1 MAATKSRA
9 AKKATA
15 GKSRPAR
22 KKRGTKAV
30 SSGRKP
36 IKKAAAA
43 KSAPRPSAGAAAGQD
58 KTTGPRHPLMKT
70 LYAEHR
76 HIASVMQLF
85 AEQLAAVEAGEPVD
99 THVVYETMDY
109 MVTWPDRY
117 HHPRED
123 LIYSRAAELDAGLA
137 DSVDTLQRD
146 HDNTAA
152 AGREVLE
159 TIEGWRDGDVS
170 ADQLVKSGRAY
181 IDHMYS
187 HMNTEEELV
196 FPQIESTLSVQD
208 WRELA
213 QDDHLRPVSDPVF
226 GYRVQ
231 REYRN
236 LARKLRRNIRRGVE
250 RGTLVEMLSVEA
262 LMESLDVLAMAH
274 ESLRGTASD
283 HLRAAWDDGVAMFRE
298 SALTAPWRCAEN
310 NVRLGRRLLQEVA
323 GISRDALDDLSR
335 VNRERKAR
343 IDLMES

>member
-1 MAATKSRA
+1 MAARKPKTSKRADAAAGAGKAAPA
-9 AKKATA
+9 AKKS
-15 GKSRPAR
+15 GSRSGAPAR
-22 KKRGTKAV
+22 KR
-30 SSGRKP
+30 
-36 IKKAAAA
+36 AA
-43 KSAPRPSAGAAAGQD
+43 KSAADKGAPRAEAAQV
-58 KTTGPRHPLMKT
+58 RHPLLKT

-85 AEQLAAVEAGEPVD
+85 AEQLAAIEAGQPAD
-99 THVVYETMDY
+99 SHVVYETMDY

-146 HDNTAA
+146 HDSTAE

-159 TIEGWRDGDVS
+159 DIEGWRDGDVS
-170 ADQLVKSGRAY
+170 AARLVKNGRAY
-181 IDHMYS
+181 IEHMYS
-187 HMNTEEELV
+187 HMNSEEELV
-196 FPQIESTLSVQD
+196 FPQIESTLGAQD

-213 QDDHLRPVSDPVF
+213 EDDHLRPVSDPVF

-250 RGTLVEMLSVEA
+250 RGTLVEWLSVEA
-262 LMESLDVLAMAH
+262 LMESLDVLTMAR
-274 ESLRGTASD
+274 ESVRDSASD
-283 HLRAAWDDGVAMFRE
+283 HLRAAWDDGVALFRE

-323 GISRDALDDLSR
+323 EISRDALDDLSR

-343 IDLMES
+343 IDLMED

>member
-1 MAATKSRA
+1 MAARKPKTSNRA
-9 AKKATA
+9 STARRASA
-15 GKSRPAR
+15 GKAAPIP
-22 KKRGTKAV
+22 KKRG
-30 SSGRKP
+30 
-36 IKKAAAA
+36 IKTTAAARKRA
-43 KSAPRPSAGAAAGQD
+43 ARSTGEKWAPRAEVGQ
-58 KTTGPRHPLMKT
+58 TRHPLMKT

-76 HIASVMQLF
+76 HIASVMQLL
-85 AEQLAAVEAGEPVD
+85 AEQMAAIEAGEPVD
-99 THVVYETMDY
+99 SHVIYETMDY

-159 TIEGWRDGDVS
+159 AIEGWRDGDVS
-170 ADQLVKSGRAY
+170 AARLVKTGRAY
-181 IDHMYS
+181 IDHLYS
-187 HMNTEEELV
+187 HMNSEEKLV
-196 FPQIESTLSVQD
+196 FPQIESTLGAQD

-213 QDDHLRPVSDPVF
+213 QDDHLHPVSDPVF

-250 RGTLVEMLSVEA
+250 QGTLVEWLSVEA
-262 LMESLDVLAMAH
+262 LMESLDVLAMAR
-274 ESLRGTASD
+274 ESIRDSASD
-283 HLRAAWDDGVAMFRE
+283 HLRAAWEDGVAMFRE
-298 SALTAPWRCAEN
+298 SALAAPWRCAGN
-310 NVRLGRRLLQEVA
+310 NIRLGRRLLQEVA
-323 GISRDALDDLSR
+323 GISRDAFDDLSR

-343 IDLMES
+343 IDLMDS

>member
-1 MAATKSRA
+1 MAARKPKTSKRA
-9 AKKATA
+9 GTGTRASAGGKAA
-15 GKSRPAR
+15 PAP
-22 KKRGTKAV
+22 KKRGPRT
-30 SSGRKP
+30 
-36 IKKAAAA
+36 
-43 KSAPRPSAGAAAGQD
+43 SAPPRKQAQAPAAGKRAPRAEPAQA
-58 KTTGPRHPLMKT
+58 RHPLMKT

-76 HIASVMQLF
+76 HIASVMQLL
-85 AEQLAAVEAGEPVD
+85 AEQLAAIEAGEPAD
-99 THVVYETMDY
+99 SHVIYETMDY

-159 TIEGWRDGDVS
+159 DIEGWRDGDVS
-170 ADQLVKSGRAY
+170 AASLVKKGRAY

-187 HMNTEEELV
+187 HMNSEEELV
-196 FPQIESTLSVQD
+196 FPQIESTLGAQD

-213 QDDHLRPVSDPVF
+213 EDDHLRPVGDPVF

-250 RGTLVEMLSVEA
+250 RGTLVEWLSVEA
-262 LMESLDVLAMAH
+262 LMESLDVLAMAR
-274 ESLRGTASD
+274 ESIRGSASD
-283 HLRAAWDDGVAMFRE
+283 HLQAAWEDGVEMFRE
-298 SALTAPWRCAEN
+298 SALTAPWRCAGN
-310 NVRLGRRLLQEVA
+310 NVRLGKRLLQEVVE
-323 GISRDALDDLSR
+323 ISRDALDDLSR

-343 IDLMES
+343 IDLMDS